1 MIRERASG
9 REREAASTDRV
20 QAVEKHAR
28 DAARRDELADR
39 RDEAAAMRDRA
50 AERRD
55 RRIGELESLRND
67 GNTDHEVVGQ
77 LKGLLAGAASDR
89 ARAAADRALAA
100 EDRARAAEE
109 RAEAIEAL
117 ESTHF
122 DDLTDAYR
130 RGFGAHMLR
139 AEIERARR
147 RDGRLV
153 VAMVDVDGLKAVN
166 DMEGHFAGDE
176 ILRQVVV
183 AIRANIRSYEP
194 VVRLGGDEFA
204 FTMAGVD
211 LNGARERCTLIQAE
225 LARRPNRPRITF
237 GCTGLRPGD
246 DLTELYRRADVALVE
261 ARKRRSRITH
271 QP

>member
-1 MIRERASG
+1 M
-9 REREAASTDRV
+9 
-20 QAVEKHAR
+20 
-28 DAARRDELADR
+28 RRR
-39 RDEAAAMRDRA
+39 SA
-50 AERRD
+50 AE
-55 RRIGELESLRND
+55 
-67 GNTDHEVVGQ
+67 
-77 LKGLLAGAASDR
+77 
-89 ARAAADRALAA
+89 AL
-100 EDRARAAEE
+100 
-109 RAEAIEAL
+109 EAL

-153 VAMVDVDGLKAVN
+153 VALVDVDGLKAVN

-211 LNGARERCTLIQAE
+211 LNGARERCTLIQA
-225 LARRPNRPRITF
+225 
-237 GCTGLRPGD
+237 
-246 DLTELYRRADVALVE
+246 RAGAQ
-261 ARKRRSRITH
+261 A
-271 QP
+271 